1 MISVLFLE
9 KFVLHHSNMFGHKWR
24 TQHLVPSFPL
34 AGKKPAI
41 SGGNKKTDDDDNF
54 DEFLEGMFP

>member
-1 MISVLFLE
+1 
-9 KFVLHHSNMFGHKWR
+9 MFGHKWR